1 MITILLW
8 PDGHATHN
16 GLDYSSLQELIDV
29 LQPDDYVLCEVT
41 DNATAEKA
49 KE

>member
-1 MITILLW
+1 MIVILLW
-8 PDGHATHN
+8 QDGHATHG
-16 GLDYSSLQELIDV
+16 GLDYATLQEAIDI
-29 LQPDDYVLCEVT
+29 LQPDDYVLCEIT